1 MDLSVDVVKSK
12 VSNLRKSAAP
22 GPDGIYP
29 RVLCETARTI
39 SPILTEIFK
48 KSLDSGT
55 VPWNWTSA
63 DVVPIYK
70 KGGKEIPGNY
80 RPVSLTSIP
89 CKVLESIIR
98 DEMMEHLQ
106 SRGLLADA
114 QHGFRPGRSC
124 ATQLMMAIEEWSCM
138 IEKGLRLSMIEIELL
153 QKQKNSKW
161 RRCHNLRKQSTHQT
175 FIRNCNG

>member
-1 MDLSVDVVKSK
+1 MHSRTGVENLRTESGELTSKDGEKAEVLNTFFCSVCTIEDPCHVSSTDSVNTYVGPILTDEDLSVDLVKSK

-55 VPWNWTSA
+55 VLWDWTLA

-70 KGGKEIPGNY
+70 KGG
-80 RPVSLTSIP
+80 
-89 CKVLESIIR
+89 
-98 DEMMEHLQ
+98 
-106 SRGLLADA
+106 
-114 QHGFRPGRSC
+114 
-124 ATQLMMAIEEWSCM
+124 
-138 IEKGLRLSMIEIELL
+138 
-153 QKQKNSKW
+153 
-161 RRCHNLRKQSTHQT
+161 
-175 FIRNCNG
+175 